1 MGTSSPTCYTPWA
14 KVSSKITTP
23 SANWSYNESTGVF
36 SSTGGNPKTL
46 TLAPMTAAD
55 DPYDPDPGFCFSS
68 FTIAGGVQVYPG
80 NGNVIIYIT
89 GPQPPATTSSPM
101 VSVSGNADI
110 NTQTSDA
117 KRFQIR
123 VSYDTRPKTPPN
135 PNCPSP
141 VNGQSCVGITI
152 AGSAAWY
159 IWMNAP
165 YTKIS
170 MGGSPTNIFGAGQMQ
185 ILAVC
190 APQELLE
197 QRLQILARAG
207 VVPQKMDVEPLA
219 LLNAVLAMHEMAM
232 DETLVFLS
240 LAPALICVHRAAAG
254 APLIRYLE
262 NQPESVADMV
272 AEIRTAVAYF
282 QSQLGAGSAIRVVYC
297 GPQSACAEL
306 QEAVDQQADGGA
318 SAVDDDLVTVS
329 LR

>member
-1 MGTSSPTCYTPWA
+1 MGVRVVGLDIGAEQVRAVALQKQRHQC
-14 KVSSKITTP
+14 IL
-23 SANWSYNESTGVF
+23 TGV
-36 SSTGGNPKTL
+36 GLRAIPQR
-46 TLAPMTAAD
+46 AD
-55 DPYDPDPGFCFSS
+55 DEVVAQAVKVALRDTG
-68 FTIAGGVQVYPG
+68 AGKNAAVCAAIGGPEVLVKGLQLPRIPLPRVLEAVRWNLREHGLLPVGGAFLDAQVMS
-80 NGNVIIYIT
+80 
-89 GPQPPATTSSPM
+89 TS
-101 VSVSGNADI
+101 AE
-110 NTQTSDA
+110 
-117 KRFQIR
+117 
-123 VSYDTRPKTPPN
+123 
-135 PNCPSP
+135 
-141 VNGQSCVGITI
+141 
-152 AGSAAWY
+152 
-159 IWMNAP
+159 
-165 YTKIS
+165 
-170 MGGSPTNIFGAGQMQ
+170 GQMQ

-190 APQELLE
+190 APQELVE

-306 QEAVDQQADGGA
+306 QEAMQGLLALWSQRAAPILFDPLARLAGTARVLALAGTARALTADKSIDGSQFAQAVGLA
-318 SAVDDDLVTVS
+318 MRAL
-329 LR
+329 